1 MSNNDVVHRNDVSV
15 SVLSQPSAPF
25 GQQDLAE
32 LGALIA
38 VSGMSPAAAR
48 AFVAKI
54 QQVAIQ
60 VALASAPEL
69 IDQQRVLHMARMADM
84 AQQISMLQ
92 SMMGYIRRDMVLAI
106 LNRYIMTNPPVQ

>member
-1 MSNNDVVHRNDVSV
+1 MSNGNGTVDVPITGSI
-15 SVLSQPSAPF
+15 STPSAPF

-38 VSGMSPAAAR
+38 VSGLSPAAAR

-69 IDQQRVLHMARMADM
+69 IDQQRVMHRARMVDM
-84 AQQISMLQ
+84 AQQIAMLPN
-92 SMMGYIRRDMVLAI
+92 MMGYVRRDVVLGI
-106 LNRYIMTNPPVQ
+106 LNRYIMTNPPVN